1 MAVLPLQTN
10 MSKTLFAQVGFLRI
24 LDMLFTIIW
33 AFKRYQ
39 VYLGSIFFRVEPY
52 VSWDA
57 IKLECIGHIQKRMD
71 NRFRHKV
78 KEYEGKGEVEGK
90 CNKLYANIVREV
102 IRDNHGL
109 LEYVRV
115 TIETMFML

>member
-39 VYLGSIFFRVEPY
+39 VYLDTIFFRVELY
-52 VSWDA
+52 VSWTNFLI
-57 IKLECIGHIQKRMD
+57 IKTMCIT
-71 NRFRHKV
+71 NR
-78 KEYEGKGEVEGK
+78 
-90 CNKLYANIVREV
+90 L
-102 IRDNHGL
+102 
-109 LEYVRV
+109 
-115 TIETMFML
+115 